1 MSADA
6 NKSTTNGYEK
16 PLPSEEQQRKINEV
30 RRLLGLLSGR
40 LSIYCSDA
48 SIARHLRAQ
57 NWNVKKATKMLK
69 VTLKWRAEYKP
80 EEIRWDEIAN
90 EAETGKIYR
99 LNYVDKYGRAVL
111 VMRPSCQVVKPF
123 LELKTQNKVKF
134 VYSDDINTR
143 RIMEDL
149 FDMDQ
154 LESAFGGNDRVGFNI
169 NKYAERMREDD
180 KKMPSFWAM
189 ETTPSEA
196 SQPSLTM
203 ATSSDS
209 PNLNSDSDTSDHE
222 KNDTSS
228 QRGMETEA
236 VSSDEK
242 GLTIDGSKNIVGEV
256 H

>member
-1 MSADA
+1 M
-6 NKSTTNGYEK
+6 
-16 PLPSEEQQRKINEV
+16 LPCV
-30 RRLLGLLSGR
+30 CFWFYVLAFMLCYT
-40 LSIYCSDA
+40 LSILS
-48 SIARHLRAQ
+48 L
-57 NWNVKKATKMLK
+57 
-69 VTLKWRAEYKP
+69 
-80 EEIRWDEIAN
+80 
-90 EAETGKIYR
+90 
-99 LNYVDKYGRAVL
+99 
-111 VMRPSCQVVKPF
+111 QVVKPF

-189 ETTPSEA
+189 ETTPSEV

-228 QRGMETEA
+228 RRGMETEA